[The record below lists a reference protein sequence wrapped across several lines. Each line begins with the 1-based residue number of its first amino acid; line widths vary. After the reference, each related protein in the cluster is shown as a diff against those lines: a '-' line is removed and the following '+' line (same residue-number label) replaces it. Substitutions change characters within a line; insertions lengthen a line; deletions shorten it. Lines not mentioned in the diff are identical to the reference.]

1 MLLKL
6 ISQKQTRT
14 KPWLKKEKIE
24 SYDPIIQKI
33 AWLKIKKGVK
43 CKFYLINRYN
53 LAEAAMIRMMISPY
67 CPFP

>member
-24 SYDPIIQKI
+24 SYDHILQKT

-53 LAEAAMIRMMISPY
+53 LTEAAMIRMMISPY